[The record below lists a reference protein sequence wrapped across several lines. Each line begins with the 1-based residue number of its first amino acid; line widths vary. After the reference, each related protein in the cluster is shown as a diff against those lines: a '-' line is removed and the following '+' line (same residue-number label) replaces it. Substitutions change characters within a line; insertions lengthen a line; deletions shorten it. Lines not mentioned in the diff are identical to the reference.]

1 MSGCWPLMRRYCCII
16 GVCCARGASFMVRE
30 GYPKTR
36 RRAAPGEPASAAAAQ
51 ARWCYL
57 RGPPLG

>member
-1 MSGCWPLMRRYCCII
+1 LMRRYCCII
-16 GVCCARGASFMVRE
+16 GVCGARGASFMVRE

-36 RRAAPGEPASAAAAQ
+36 CRAAPGERATAAAGH
-51 ARWCYL
+51 ARWRYL